1 MSDEVF
7 VAWDDRYSVGI
18 PAIDRQH
25 QELLILTN
33 ELYNA
38 CQHGDVAAREHFRGV
53 IHKAVEYVKFHFSA
67 EEQIM
72 EKIKFPRIAEHKR
85 EHESFVRQ
93 VLENVGEFESG
104 RQFVPNSFVRFL
116 KDWILT
122 HIAMSD
128 QKYHAYIIELK
139 QHAAL

>member
-1 MSDEVF
+1 MVKEVF
-7 VAWDDRYSVGI
+7 VEWEDRYSVGI

-25 QELLILTN
+25 KELLNLTN
-33 ELYNA
+33 ELYNV
-38 CQHGDVAAREHFRGV
+38 CQLGDEAAHEHFRSV

-72 EKIKFPRIAEHKR
+72 EKIKFPELPDHKKQ
-85 EHESFVRQ
+85 HESFVRQ

-104 RQFVPNSFVRFL
+104 KRFVPNAFVRFL

-128 QKYHAYIIELK
+128 QKYHTYIIGLK
-139 QHAAL
+139 R

>member
-1 MSDEVF
+1 MSDIIF
-7 VAWDDRYSVGI
+7 VEWDERYSVGI

-25 QELLILTN
+25 KELLNLTN

-38 CQHGDVAAREHFRGV
+38 CQLGDTAARERFRTV
-53 IHKAVEYVKFHFSA
+53 IHRAVEYVKFHFSA

-72 EKIKFPRIAEHKR
+72 ERIKFPAIIEHKKQ
-85 EHESFVRQ
+85 HESFVRR

-104 RQFVPNSFVRFL
+104 KQFVPNAFVRFL
-116 KDWILT
+116 KDWVLT

-128 QKYHAYIIELK
+128 QRYHEYIIELK
-139 QHAAL
+139 QRGSL

>member
-1 MSDEVF
+1 MRDEIF
-7 VAWDDRYSVGI
+7 VEWEDRYSVGI

-25 QELLILTN
+25 KELLNLTN

-38 CQHGDVAAREHFRGV
+38 CQLGDKEAREHFRSV
-53 IHKAVEYVKFHFSA
+53 IHRAVEYVKFHFSA

-72 EKIKFPRIAEHKR
+72 ERIKYPEIVEHKKQ
-85 EHESFVRQ
+85 HESFVKT
-93 VLENVGEFESG
+93 VLENVGEFENG
-104 RQFVPNSFVRFL
+104 KQFVPNAFVRFL

-128 QKYHAYIIELK
+128 QKYHSYITELK
-139 QHAAL
+139 HRGVL

>member
-1 MSDEVF
+1 MYNEVF
-7 VAWDDRYSVGI
+7 VEWEDRYSVGI

-25 QELLILTN
+25 KELLNITN
-33 ELYNA
+33 DLYNA
-38 CQHGDVAAREHFRGV
+38 CQLGDEAAREHFMNV
-53 IHKAVEYVKFHFSA
+53 IHRAVEYVKFHFSA

-72 EKIKFPRIAEHKR
+72 ERIKFPESAEHKKQ
-85 EHESFVRQ
+85 HESFVKR

-104 RQFVPNSFVRFL
+104 KKFVPNTFVRFL

-128 QKYHAYIIELK
+128 QKYHTYIIELK
-139 QHAAL
+139 QRGSL

>member
-1 MSDEVF
+1 MRDEIF
-7 VAWDDRYSVGI
+7 VEWEDRYSVGI

-25 QELLILTN
+25 QELLNLTN

-38 CQHGDVAAREHFRGV
+38 CQLGDKAAREHFRSV
-53 IHKAVEYVKFHFSA
+53 IHRAVEYVKFHFSA

-72 EKIKFPRIAEHKR
+72 ERIKYPEIVEHKKQ
-85 EHESFVRQ
+85 HESFVKT
-93 VLENVGEFESG
+93 VLENVGEFENG
-104 RQFVPNSFVRFL
+104 KLFVPNTFVRFL

-128 QKYHAYIIELK
+128 QKYHSYIIELK
-139 QHAAL
+139 QRGVL